1 MTHAGSTLSNT
12 ANVTPRKI
20 LPVEQWP
27 PTDKALWQACRDGT
41 GPGGID
47 NRATGWSLRRQDI
60 VEDAWGRF
68 LAWRHQL
75 GDVKDV
81 VDPASRITSASMTG
95 LVEEMTK
102 TGLAPVSIAMHV
114 GALCSLVQ
122 ALQPAGDWGWLKTR
136 SFRLKRRAKP
146 VRKKWSRVVPSPE
159 LYTLGIDLMA
169 TAAGGKR
176 QNQPFFAASQYRDG
190 LMVALLAARPLR
202 IRNFQDIELTRSLV
216 HRSGTYWLVFSEE
229 ETKTG
234 RPVDV
239 EVPNPLVPY
248 LEYYLRHHRPVL
260 LNKRPKNTTPTTA
273 LWLSRAGEKMLE
285 PAMRNNIERRT
296 AKQFGHPINPHLFR
310 DCAATSF
317 ATDDPEHV
325 RCIAPLLGHTT
336 FATAEKYYNQ
346 APMLSAVRAYS
357 NEMLR
362 LRSDLLEVF
371 DNQAVR
377 EFLVRAQCLTGDDD
391 GI

>member
-1 MTHAGSTLSNT
+1 MTPPSPILANT
-12 ANVTPRKI
+12 TDITPRRI

-27 PTDKALWQACRDGT
+27 PTDKVLWQACRDGT
-41 GPGGID
+41 GPGGLD
-47 NRATGWSLRRQDI
+47 NRAAGWSSRRRDI

-81 VDPASRITSASMTG
+81 VDPASRITSASMAG
-95 LVEEMTK
+95 LVEEMMR

-114 GALCSLVQ
+114 GALCSLAQ
-122 ALQPAGDWGWLKTR
+122 AFEPARDWGWLKTR
-136 SFRLKRRAKP
+136 AFRLKYRAKP
-146 VRKKWSRVVPSPE
+146 VRKKWARVVPSPE
-159 LYTLGIDLMA
+159 LYTLGIDLMV
-169 TAAGGKR
+169 TASDGKR
-176 QNQPFFAASQYRDG
+176 QGQPFFAASQYRDG

-239 EVPNPLVPY
+239 EVPYPLVPY
-248 LEYYLRHHRPVL
+248 LERYLRHHRPVL
-260 LNKRPKNTTPTTA
+260 LSKRPKNTAPATA

-285 PAMRNNIERRT
+285 PAVRNNIERRT
-296 AKQFGHPINPHLFR
+296 AKHFGHPINPHLFR

-346 APMLSAVRAYS
+346 APMLSAVRTYS

-362 LRSDLLEVF
+362 LRHDLLEVF
-371 DNQAVR
+371 DNRAVR
-377 EFLVRAQCLTGDDD
+377 DFLVQAQGLTSDDD